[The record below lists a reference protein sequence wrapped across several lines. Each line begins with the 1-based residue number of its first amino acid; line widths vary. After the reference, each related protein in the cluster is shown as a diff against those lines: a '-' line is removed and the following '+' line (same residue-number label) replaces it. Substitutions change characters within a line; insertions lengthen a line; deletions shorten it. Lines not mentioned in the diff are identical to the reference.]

1 VEYRRG
7 ETIFTEGDCGEDV
20 LYIQAGGVKL
30 SVLSKLGREAVV
42 AMLGPGD
49 FLGEGCLA
57 GQTVRMNTATAITP
71 SSIEH
76 VGMARMVRQLHTQ
89 HAMSDRFIAH
99 MLSRYVRTE
108 EDLIDQFFDSSEK
121 RLARV
126 LLERHAAGAPRAMGE
141 GRSRISQKAL
151 LAKAGMTGL
160 LVRTFLKKFKKLG
173 FIEYI
178 GRGPLTINDSLL
190 SVVLHD

>member
-7 ETIFTEGDCGEDV
+7 EIVFAQGDCCQDV
-20 LYIQAGGVKL
+20 LYIQTGGVEL
-30 SVLSKLGREAVV
+30 SVLSKAGREAVV
-42 AMLGPGD
+42 ALLGPGD
-49 FLGEGCLA
+49 FLGEGGLA
-57 GQTVRMNTATAITP
+57 GQTTRMNTATAITP
-71 SSIEH
+71 STIEH
-76 VGMARMVRQLHTQ
+76 VVLATMVRQLHTQ

-126 LLERHAAGAPRAMGE
+126 LLQRHAVGAGRATGE
-141 GRSRISQKAL
+141 GPKISQKAL
-151 LAKAGMTGL
+151 LATAGMTGS

-178 GRGPLTINDSLL
+178 GHGPLTINDSLL